1 MIKVYFESDSHA
13 ECVATFRT
21 EAMYMACIDTLKAE
35 ATKQGMIVTESEVD
49 ESVLLSHVRDSIE
62 DTIFTL
68 DMLGH
73 APIAYAEYAKQLE
86 SLRIIV
92 DILL

>member
-21 EAMYMACIDTLKAE
+21 EAMYMACIETLKAE

-49 ESVLLSHVRDSIE
+49 ESVLLSHVRESIDGAE
-62 DTIFTL
+62 LWMTIVG
-68 DMLGH
+68 DMPQVKSELT
-73 APIAYAEYAKQLE
+73 KQLE
-86 SLRIIV
+86 SLRIIE
-92 DILL
+92 DILQ